1 MIILL
6 FVLCII
12 CTVINW
18 KISVPLYLICAL
30 WINDTVTLGSIS
42 FMNAIFFFL
51 SALFMVKKGVL
62 SYKTNLD
69 KEVIF
74 YFLYS
79 FAILVP
85 FLLLSTKLSI
95 LDQISS
101 QKGTLALLLGLMF
114 YRLKISL
121 EDIQKYKSFLL
132 LPVLG
137 VCLYGIFSYVTHTNY
152 FIELISNYSKI
163 DDIQDIAEA
172 TMDDIRGG
180 MTGRIMG
187 VSPYPIQ
194 YGILMGIWFYIY
206 RNFFCTNSLLNL
218 IVLILIFVNI
228 YLTGSRGP
236 LMALALSF
244 GLYILLTQ
252 KLKRITFYLFLV
264 GLFVF
269 CFASQYLDSF
279 FMLFDQNETK
289 GSSIDMRLLQLTG
302 AFSLISD
309 SLQSILFGNGLGYT
323 QYYISTYGAHPLA
336 LFFEGSITSGLPS
349 YGILGLIFIWLMK
362 FILMFNIAYS
372 AYKKQIINKN
382 NFYFLSFYLLMRIIC
397 DVMVGG
403 VYGTL
408 YTISFFIMLKVF
420 ILRYQKQLK
429 S

>member
-1 MIILL
+1 
-6 FVLCII
+6 
-12 CTVINW
+12 
-18 KISVPLYLICAL
+18 
-30 WINDTVTLGSIS
+30 
-42 FMNAIFFFL
+42 
-51 SALFMVKKGVL
+51 MVKKGVL

-206 RNFFCTNSLLNL
+206 RNFFVR
-218 IVLILIFVNI
+218 IV
-228 YLTGSRGP
+228 
-236 LMALALSF
+236 
-244 GLYILLTQ
+244 
-252 KLKRITFYLFLV
+252 
-264 GLFVF
+264 
-269 CFASQYLDSF
+269 C
-279 FMLFDQNETK
+279 
-289 GSSIDMRLLQLTG
+289 
-302 AFSLISD
+302 
-309 SLQSILFGNGLGYT
+309 
-323 QYYISTYGAHPLA
+323 
-336 LFFEGSITSGLPS
+336 
-349 YGILGLIFIWLMK
+349 
-362 FILMFNIAYS
+362 
-372 AYKKQIINKN
+372 
-382 NFYFLSFYLLMRIIC
+382 
-397 DVMVGG
+397 
-403 VYGTL
+403 
-408 YTISFFIMLKVF
+408 
-420 ILRYQKQLK
+420 
-429 S
+429 